1 MSGPERLVLV
11 GVGGAEGLAL
21 TIALGSAAPACGGV
35 LVCGRTLPQFS
46 SLVAPHYTRPVRVR
60 LVLATDD
67 PYPVAAVMSDFLR
80 DVRAHGL
87 DAKGIVISDS
97 LDRAPHSPAMVRMG
111 ASYLAEL
118 VAFGLAT

>member
-1 MSGPERLVLV
+1 VL
-11 GVGGAEGLAL
+11 
-21 TIALGSAAPACGGV
+21 I
-35 LVCGRTLPQFS
+35 CGRTLPQFS
-46 SLVAPHYTRPVRVR
+46 SLATTHYAQPAKLR

-67 PYPVAAVMSDFLR
+67 PLPVAAAMSDFLQE
-80 DVRAHGL
+80 VRARGL

-97 LDRAPHSPAMVRMG
+97 PEQAPHSPAMVRMG